1 MIPIGALYGAPTV
14 PFGRGVGEI
23 VNGPPPP
30 LPVIVMLTGLEVV
43 SCGFELSLALT
54 VRFVT
59 PATVGV
65 PLTVQV
71 FGASVN
77 PAGSVPVVMVQE

>member
-30 LPVIVMLTGLEVV
+30 PPVIVILIGPPVLPCGVELSVTKMVRLEV
-43 SCGFELSLALT
+43 
-54 VRFVT
+54 
-59 PATVGV
+59 PARSGV
-65 PLTVQV
+65 PVTVHT
-71 FGASVN
+71 FSVN
-77 PAGSVPVVMVQE
+77 PAGRTPDVIVHA